1 MSKACLKCELQDLT
15 KQYLNS
21 TDFLTK
27 IPRDIEK
34 SLVDKGYGDSVQ
46 RVFEIRCRAQA
57 LLARTVVE
65 NE

>member
-1 MSKACLKCELQDLT
+1 MSKACLKCELQDLA

-34 SLVDKGYGDSVQ
+34 SLVDKGYGYIS
-46 RVFEIRCRAQA
+46 
-57 LLARTVVE
+57 
-65 NE
+65 